1 MHHLQCL
8 HIFIR
13 RKYIA
18 VKQNALDLILEY
30 QEASVA
36 VVDDGLT
43 GANTVQEATDLQ
55 KQLQH
60 LFSHGGFLLRKWN
73 SSEP

>member
-18 VKQNALDLILEY
+18 VKQNALDLTSEY
-30 QEASVA
+30 QKPSVA

-43 GANTVQEATDLQ
+43 GANIIQEERET
-55 KQLQH
+55 
-60 LFSHGGFLLRKWN
+60 
-73 SSEP
+73 